1 MDQDVEMPDKV
12 AELAEQWIC
21 MTSPDGFTFL
31 VKGKVAVVSGT
42 LKNSLTSGLGESQ
55 TKLIDM
61 TERGAVVD
69 KLVEYLAH
77 KSIYEKKGATDIP
90 DFTERIAPEIALEL
104 LMAADYYE
112 V

>member
-1 MDQDVEMPDKV
+1 MDQDVEMPDKTT
-12 AELAEQWIC
+12 ELAEEWIC

-31 VKGKVAVVSGT
+31 VKGKVAIQSGT

-55 TKLIDM
+55 TKRIDM
-61 TERGAVVD
+61 TERGAVVE

-77 KSIYEKKGATDIP
+77 KFIYEKKGATDVP
-90 DFTERIAPEIALEL
+90 DFIERIAPEIALEL